1 MKMNL
6 AVAVI
11 ILLSIGLSV
20 RAQLKPSNA
29 STSED
34 ELILNLQTAR
44 TAAQVSEIL
53 AAHKS
58 LITSSAWAR
67 VVAEGRRRYEKS
79 EYDQSELLMRAA
91 KQMAEQLSDVG
102 RVAAS
107 LGFLGEV
114 YLFKGE
120 PSKAIETLLQSAG
133 MLRGLRSQPYS
144 ILVFK
149 DLALAYRDKGDFQTA
164 LSYAEQ
170 TKKLSEE
177 INDREGIAWA
187 AFLFGNINYL
197 QTKYDEAL
205 TALEKSRRLL
215 TTEVKNE
222 TLRADVLSHIAA
234 IYLYRGNKKESY
246 RLLEECLSVAQRLD
260 QPKRVARFLKDIGG
274 LYYFQ
279 GDFATAFRYY
289 NQSLQLAEKFKER
302 RLASNT
308 LYNMGFIANEQG
320 QHQEALAYLQRALRL
335 KRELEDR
342 DGTLTVEE
350 ELAATYM
357 SLGQYGLA
365 QENLDRSLTNAG
377 EQTAYHR
384 SVSLYYLG
392 KLHLQKGDYEKAI
405 SYLHQAAQIGIEQ
418 QRLDLID
425 PPLIKEC
432 RVYYLQKEYE
442 KARQALAQQIK
453 QTEWRRELIVGG
465 ELEKALFFETSIEP
479 YQLMVDVLL
488 AQNKQFDALTYADQA
503 RGRVLLDVLRGGRA
517 DILRSLTPAELQTE
531 ERLNAELVSLNIKLS
546 KENAQLS
553 PSPERLTN
561 LESQL
566 EQARLAYE
574 ALTMSLYAKYQK
586 SHSTHSID
594 KPLAPD
600 DLRDLV
606 PDTHSAVLEYDV
618 TDDRTWLFVLTKADT
633 GRVVLQTYPIN
644 LGKHA
649 IEQMVARF
657 RLLVTSRDQ
666 EYAELAQQLYQALIG
681 PAEQQLASKT
691 SIGIVPNAGLWALPF
706 QALQSPKNGRFMI
719 EDHSL
724 YYSPSLTVMREL
736 INKRKAT
743 RTNRSM
749 LAGTLLAVGDP
760 LRRLEEVSLDR
771 EDKLG
776 TLPHALEEIGAIINS
791 YGARRSTSLTGRV
804 AGERAIKV
812 AAPSQRVLHFAAHTV
827 LDNYRPMYS
836 RILLAAPAVDDA
848 EDGQLEAREIMNM
861 HLVAELVVLSSCQ
874 TALGRVGEGEGVI
887 GMAWAFGVAG
897 VPTTVAT
904 QWGVESESTANLM
917 TEFYKDLL
925 PRSKSDHRQTKAEA
939 LQAAQLVLLNTKKYR
954 HPFYWAPFVMIGDGP
969 SLGF

>member
-1 MKMNL
+1 
-6 AVAVI
+6 
-11 ILLSIGLSV
+11 
-20 RAQLKPSNA
+20 
-29 STSED
+29 
-34 ELILNLQTAR
+34 
-44 TAAQVSEIL
+44 
-53 AAHKS
+53 
-58 LITSSAWAR
+58 
-67 VVAEGRRRYEKS
+67 
-79 EYDQSELLMRAA
+79 
-91 KQMAEQLSDVG
+91 
-102 RVAAS
+102 
-107 LGFLGEV
+107 
-114 YLFKGE
+114 
-120 PSKAIETLLQSAG
+120 
-133 MLRGLRSQPYS
+133 
-144 ILVFK
+144 
-149 DLALAYRDKGDFQTA
+149 
-164 LSYAEQ
+164 
-170 TKKLSEE
+170 
-177 INDREGIAWA
+177 
-187 AFLFGNINYL
+187 
-197 QTKYDEAL
+197 
-205 TALEKSRRLL
+205 
-215 TTEVKNE
+215 
-222 TLRADVLSHIAA
+222 
-234 IYLYRGNKKESY
+234 
-246 RLLEECLSVAQRLD
+246 
-260 QPKRVARFLKDIGG
+260 
-274 LYYFQ
+274 
-279 GDFATAFRYY
+279 
-289 NQSLQLAEKFKER
+289 
-302 RLASNT
+302 

-357 SLGQYGLA
+357 SLGQYDLA

-392 KLHLQKGDYEKAI
+392 KLYLLKGDYGKAI
-405 SYLHQAAQIGIEQ
+405 SHLHQAAQIGIEQ

-425 PPLIKEC
+425 PPLVNEC
-432 RVYYLQKEYE
+432 RAYFLQKEYE

-453 QTEWRRELIVGG
+453 QTESRRELIVGG

-517 DILRSLTPAELQTE
+517 DILRSLTPTEMQTE
-531 ERLNAELVSLNIKLS
+531 ARLNAELVSLNIKLS
-546 KENAQLS
+546 KENALS
-553 PSPERLTN
+553 NPSPARLTN
-561 LESQL
+561 LDNQL
-566 EQARLAYE
+566 EQARLTYE

-586 SHSTHSID
+586 SNSTRSIA
-594 KPLAPD
+594 KPLTAD

-606 PDTHSAVLEYDV
+606 PDSQSAVLEYDV
-618 TDDRTWLFVLTKADT
+618 TEDRTLLFVLTKDDT
-633 GRVVLQTYPIN
+633 GRVVLQTYRIN

-666 EYAELAQQLYQALIG
+666 EYAEPAQQLYQTLIG
-681 PAEQQLASKT
+681 PAEHQLANKT
-691 SIGIVPNAGLWALPF
+691 SIGIVPNSALWALPF

-719 EDHSL
+719 EDHAL
-724 YYSPSLTVMREL
+724 YFAPSLTVMREL
-736 INKRKAT
+736 INKRKASG
-743 RTNRSM
+743 RSK
-749 LAGTLLAVGDP
+749 GTPADRLLAVGDP
-760 LRRLEEVSLDR
+760 FRRLEEVSLDR

-776 TLPHALEEIGAIINS
+776 NLPHAQEEIGLIINS
-791 YGARRSTSLTGRV
+791 YGARRSTRLTGRV

-836 RILLAAPAVDDA
+836 RILLAAPTVDDT

-887 GMAWAFGVAG
+887 GMAWAFAVAG

-917 TEFYKDLL
+917 TEFYQGLL

-939 LQAAQLVLLNTKKYR
+939 LQAAQLVLLNTKKYH

-969 SLGF
+969 SPNF